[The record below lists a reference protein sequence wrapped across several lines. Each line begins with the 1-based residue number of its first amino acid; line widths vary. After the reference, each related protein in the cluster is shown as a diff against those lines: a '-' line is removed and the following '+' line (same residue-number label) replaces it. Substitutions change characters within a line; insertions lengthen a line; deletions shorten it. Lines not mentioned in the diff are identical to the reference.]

1 MPLKIAIVDD
11 DARLAKSLKSDLLN
25 FAEIDSVITSTSG
38 IKFAKELAQM
48 SEAKMPE
55 VIVMDI
61 SMGLADEG
69 IQATRMIKQQF
80 PHIDII
86 MFTIS
91 DEDERIFEAFKAGAM
106 GYLLKNE
113 PPAFILKTIL
123 DVKAGGA
130 QMSPTIARKAI
141 GFLMPATIDKNNEQS
156 TEEDKQLTVREIE
169 ILEKVAK
176 GSSYQQI
183 ADQLFISV
191 HTVKKHIAHIFE
203 KLHVTNKVEAIRKLA
218 V

>member
-48 SEAKMPE
+48 SEAKIPE

-141 GFLMPATIDKNNEQS
+141 GFLMPATADKNKEQS

>member
-1 MPLKIAIVDD
+1 MPIRIAIVDD

-25 FAEIDSVITSTSG
+25 FTEIDSVIVCPSG
-38 IKFAKELAQM
+38 IKFAKDLAQM

-55 VIVMDI
+55 IIIMDI
-61 SMGLADEG
+61 SMGQADEG
-69 IQATRMIKQQF
+69 IQATRIIKQRF
-80 PHIDII
+80 PHIDIV

-123 DVKAGGA
+123 DVKSGGA

-141 GFLMPATIDKNNEQS
+141 QFLMPAIAIKKSGDLLEV
-156 TEEDKQLTVREIE
+156 EQLTTRESE

-176 GSSYQQI
+176 GSTYQQI
-183 ADQLFISV
+183 ADQLFISLY
-191 HTVKKHIAHIFE
+191 TVKKHVANIFS
-203 KLHVTNKVEAIRKLA
+203 KLHVKNKIEALHRLGKG
-218 V
+218 

>member
-48 SEAKMPE
+48 SEAKIPE

-141 GFLMPATIDKNNEQS
+141 GFLMPSTADKNKEQS